1 MPPGDKPTLNE
12 LKTCFKYFRQEID
25 SLKNIKII
33 VALGKI
39 AFDVCI
45 EFYKENYLIKSKD
58 FIFAHAAKYEL
69 PDQKILIGCYHP
81 SPRNVNTKRINLNMM
96 VKLFKN
102 VKKIII

>member
-1 MPPGDKPTLNE
+1 M
-12 LKTCFKYFRQEID
+12 
-25 SLKNIKII
+25 
-33 VALGKI
+33 
-39 AFDVCI
+39 CI

-69 PDQKILIGCYHP
+69 PDQKILVGCYHP